1 MKINPFTGVPERF
14 YQVTR
19 KQDLEDGQ
27 SGKSEE
33 QEKKQESKQNNKEA
47 EKNNIIADPLQL
59 ENAIQSFKDELRIQ
73 SKELEASLTS
83 SQLGLKVVLKDGTG
97 TIVRQFSGEEFLKL
111 REAATLDTKS
121 RGKILDKKL

>member
-33 QEKKQESKQNNKEA
+33 HGKKHESKQNNEE
-47 EKNNIIADPLQL
+47 EKNNITADPLQL
-59 ENAIQSFKDELRIQ
+59 ENALQSFKDELRIQ
-73 SKELEASLTS
+73 SKELEASLIS

-97 TIVRQFSGEEFLKL
+97 AIVRQFSGEEFLKL
-111 REAATLDTKS
+111 REAATLDTRS